1 MWTRDDIAR
10 TGYPHRRNKMPD
22 IPRLRDSR
30 GTKVLPRLA
39 ELAAVFILPILSTS
53 AAFGT
58 VYRDDWSGIKSRGVA
73 KNLHFP
79 HLHRTQIYK
88 SHIYTKPR
96 FTQTQIYTAHIY
108 VYMFSQTIYPKLRIF
123 TRTSSSSSW

>member
-39 ELAAVFILPILSTS
+39 ELAAVFILPKLSSFPTHGIWQLSTINLKKKVKSLNQESHHPKCALEVWRTMSWS
-53 AAFGT
+53 AFRLGFD
-58 VYRDDWSGIKSRGVA
+58 V
-73 KNLHFP
+73 
-79 HLHRTQIYK
+79 
-88 SHIYTKPR
+88 
-96 FTQTQIYTAHIY
+96 
-108 VYMFSQTIYPKLRIF
+108 
-123 TRTSSSSSW
+123 